1 MPELRIHFRAC
12 NLCEAMCGLRI
23 EVEGDRIRSI
33 RGDADDPFSRGFLC
47 PKATALEDVHV
58 DPDR

>member
-1 MPELRIHFRAC
+1 MAEPRVHFRAC

-33 RGDADDPFSRGFLC
+33 RGDADDPFSKGFLC
-47 PKATALEDVHV
+47 PKATAL
-58 DPDR
+58 